1 MKIKIEKPLF
11 KALTAELGKY
21 EIRVGVDDTK
31 PRKKMKE
38 PKELRKYAGVEVYKI
53 TSKTDNGKTNV
64 EIAGELDAAFQWLR
78 TPWLGGGENKDVVL
92 VVNDILS
99 NIRGQG
105 DRQRILNAAQAVVR
119 NPILRG
125 DYGKHTDANRPFL
138 MRTGQFFK
146 AILARF
152 VKQQ

>member
-1 MKIKIEKPLF
+1 MKIQIQKPFF

-21 EIRVGVDDTK
+21 EIRVGVDDAK

-38 PKELRKYAGVEVYKI
+38 PKELRRFAGVEVYKV
-53 TSKTDNGKTNV
+53 SNKTDDGKTNV
-64 EIAGELDAAFQWLR
+64 EVAAELDAAFQWLR
-78 TPWLGGGENKDVVL
+78 TPWLGGGENKEVVQ
-92 VVNDILS
+92 VVNDIVA
-99 NIRGQG
+99 NVRGQG
-105 DRQRILNAAQAVVR
+105 DKQRILNGAQAVVR

-125 DYGKHTDANRPFL
+125 DYGKHTDADRPFL

-152 VKQQ
+152 VKD

>member
-1 MKIKIEKPLF
+1 MKVEIEKPLF

-38 PKELRKYAGVEVYKI
+38 PKELRQYAGVEVYKI

-78 TPWLGGGENKDVVL
+78 TPWLGGGESTDDGV
-92 VVNDILS
+92 VVNDS
-99 NIRGQG
+99 
-105 DRQRILNAAQAVVR
+105 
-119 NPILRG
+119 
-125 DYGKHTDANRPFL
+125 
-138 MRTGQFFK
+138 
-146 AILARF
+146 
-152 VKQQ
+152 

>member
-1 MKIKIEKPLF
+1 MKVEIARPLF
-11 KALTAELGKY
+11 IALTAELGKY
-21 EIRVGVDDTK
+21 EIRAGVADTN
-31 PRKKMKE
+31 PSKKMKQ
-38 PKELRKYAGVEVYKI
+38 PKELRQYAGVEVYKI